1 MNRFFYKT
9 RYLYLFHKIYIKMK
23 IQLTPGQ
30 SVTIHGWSN
39 PKDTLSWTDILS
51 KSNLTFKYLTKEANI
66 PKELLH
72 RLQPDIQAWKKAER
86 IDLLDTP
93 HLTPWSAHPIRD
105 LQADLSD
112 IIQLEWPAETLKRT
126 GVTFQDLLD
135 IGLGP
140 ETMGMFRYTLYD
152 WSSIGFSKSEAD
164 KIQAQHLVRLFNLTK
179 PDVMRCLK

>member
-1 MNRFFYKT
+1 
-9 RYLYLFHKIYIKMK
+9 MK